1 MGHVITGGVV
11 SVTTTL
17 NVGHDA
23 WLFALSAALH
33 VTAVVPRLNVL
44 PDGMVHDDVRMPE
57 LSTAPKLHVATAVG
71 VLPLEGDIDSGID
84 VVYGGHVSVGG
95 VVSVLVMVNEHAETL
110 LALSVAVHLTY
121 VMPRTIYD
129 GLLTL
134 HD

>member
-1 MGHVITGGVV
+1 MIVGGVV

-23 WLFALSAALH
+23 WLLALSVALH

-44 PDGMVHDDVRMPE
+44 PDGTVHDDVRMPE

-95 VVSVLVMVNEHAETL
+95 VVSVLVMVNGHVETL
-110 LALSVAVHLTY
+110 FKEFLAEQLMLT
-121 VMPRTIYD
+121 VLKREKVT

>member
-1 MGHVITGGVV
+1 M

-23 WLFALSAALH
+23 WLFALSVAPH

-44 PDGMVHDDVRMPE
+44 PDGMVHDDVRIPE

-71 VLPLEGDIDSGID
+71 VLPFEGDIDSGID

-95 VVSVLVMVNEHAETL
+95 EVSVLVMVNEHAETL

-121 VMPRTIYD
+121 VMPRPMYD